1 MRIAEAVAKEQG
13 VEFYWI
19 KYQNSPGYQRLQV
32 LIDKEGGVSLSD
44 CERVSRALGVQFD
57 GQIHHSYELEVSS
70 PGMERQLFI
79 ASHYRRAIGQTIQI
93 KTFAPVSG
101 QKVWSGLL
109 TGVHDDQIDLQIAQ
123 GRLEIAIE
131 QIANAHVTPNFDL
144 S

>member
-1 MRIAEAVAKEQG
+1 MKIAEAVANEEG
-13 VEFYWI
+13 VELYWI

-57 GQIHHSYELEVSS
+57 EQIHHSYELEVSS
-70 PGMERQLFI
+70 PGMERQLF
-79 ASHYRRAIGQTIQI
+79 ASNHYRKAIGQTIQI
-93 KTFAPVSG
+93 KTFAPING

-109 TGVHDDQIDLQIAQ
+109 TGAYDDKIELQIAQ